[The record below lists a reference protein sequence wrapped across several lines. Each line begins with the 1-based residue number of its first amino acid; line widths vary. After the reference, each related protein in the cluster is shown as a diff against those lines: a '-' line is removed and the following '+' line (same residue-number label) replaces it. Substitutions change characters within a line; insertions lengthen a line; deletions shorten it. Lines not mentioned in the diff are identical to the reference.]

1 MLRSYGYDVAGSFLD
16 LPGAGGVLA
25 TLPSYGRLP
34 AGFPRWHRIGRILP
48 FSEPWPHW
56 RRKNRILAFHR
67 LSAGLGSYRL
77 DAVGVFS
84 DSIDLAHGVVEGQAE
99 DLDMEVNGVAG
110 EVSLG
115 PAPIA
120 VFYDQAG
127 IGGQNEI
134 ARLACDEFEAPL
146 LQERNQRG
154 QPGGADLLAR
164 PARCL
169 RTATTK
175 RWVGHSLSS
184 SGVG

>member
-1 MLRSYGYDVAGSFLD
+1 MD

-34 AGFPRWHRIGRILP
+34 AGFPHWHRTGRILP

-67 LSAGLGSYRL
+67 LSAGLGSYRF

-110 EVSLG
+110 EVAFG
-115 PAPIA
+115 PAP
-120 VFYDQAG
+120 VGVLDDEAG
-127 IGGQNEI
+127 IGGQDEI
-134 ARLACDEFEAPL
+134 ARLAGDEFEAPL
-146 LQERNQRG
+146 LQERNQWNES
-154 QPGGADLLAR
+154 GGADLLAR
-164 PARCL
+164 PARSL